1 MPKSAVFKTGS
12 VGELA
17 FNVVPL
23 IDVIFVLILFLI
35 VTTQISSAQFSDLIL
50 PSPLDSQVLIDK
62 KAMDAKNRVIIN
74 VLSKSKINAKDAL
87 PSEAG
92 VAKCYEING
101 NVINIGDVDKLVRE
115 IDRQKKES
123 LALKYKEFFI
133 EIRGDKRVGY
143 EYYQPVML
151 AASRAGVAKVNIT
164 ALGEEGK

>member
-35 VTTQISSAQFSDLIL
+35 LTTQISSAQFADLVL
-50 PSPLDSQVLIDK
+50 PSPLDSQVLVDK

-74 VLSKSKINAKDAL
+74 VLSKSKLNAKDAL
-87 PSEAG
+87 PSESG
-92 VAKCYEING
+92 VAKNYDING
-101 NVINIGDVDKLVRE
+101 NIINVGDVERLVRE
-115 IDRQKKES
+115 IEAQRKAS
-123 LALKYKEFFI
+123 LALGYKDFFI

-151 AASRAGVAKVNIT
+151 AASKAGVAKVNIT
-164 ALGEEGK
+164 ATADDAK